1 MPELIRQGRV
11 LSAVGPLYKVIYN
24 NTHEY
29 AMDDRGRD
37 EILKKIKNKY
47 KYTVL
52 RYKGLGELNPKDL
65 KETMVSPNTRTLMQ
79 YTMEDETMVNE
90 VFSKLMGN
98 DSTPRKRF
106 LESDE
111 L

>member
-1 MPELIRQGRV
+1 MVIVIRDDDIVQRIQ
-11 LSAVGPLYKVIYN
+11 LSVFV
-24 NTHEY
+24 
-29 AMDDRGRD
+29 
-37 EILKKIKNKY
+37 
-47 KYTVL
+47 V
-52 RYKGLGELNPKDL
+52 GELNPKDL

-98 DSTPRKRF
+98 DSMPRKKF

>member
-1 MPELIRQGRV
+1 ME
-11 LSAVGPLYKVIYN
+11 AVGSLIMVIVIR
-24 NTHEY
+24 
-29 AMDDRGRD
+29 DDDIVQR
-37 EILKKIKNKY
+37 IQLS
-47 KYTVL
+47 VFVV
-52 RYKGLGELNPKDL
+52 GELNPKDL

-98 DSTPRKRF
+98 DSMPRKKF

>member
-1 MPELIRQGRV
+1 ME
-11 LSAVGPLYKVIYN
+11 AVGSLITVIVIR
-24 NTHEY
+24 
-29 AMDDRGRD
+29 DDDIVQR
-37 EILKKIKNKY
+37 IQLS
-47 KYTVL
+47 VFVV
-52 RYKGLGELNPKDL
+52 GELNPKDL

>member
-1 MPELIRQGRV
+1 ME
-11 LSAVGPLYKVIYN
+11 AVGSLIMVIVIR
-24 NTHEY
+24 
-29 AMDDRGRD
+29 DDDIVQR
-37 EILKKIKNKY
+37 IQLS
-47 KYTVL
+47 VFVV
-52 RYKGLGELNPKDL
+52 GELNPKDL

-98 DSTPRKRF
+98 DSMPRKRF

>member
-1 MPELIRQGRV
+1 ME
-11 LSAVGPLYKVIYN
+11 AVGSLIMVIVIR
-24 NTHEY
+24 
-29 AMDDRGRD
+29 DDDIVQR
-37 EILKKIKNKY
+37 IQLS
-47 KYTVL
+47 VFVV
-52 RYKGLGELNPKDL
+52 GELNPKDL

-98 DSTPRKRF
+98 DSMPRKKF
-106 LESDE
+106 LENDE